1 MKKKALLS
9 LIVIGLS
16 ACAPISAPFVP
27 PVGALASVQAPLDL
41 EAGHTENGTKK
52 GSSSIHTIL
61 GLFSFGDASYAAAAK
76 NGGISVIKSS
86 DYSYFNLFFLYQQ
99 TTVNVYGD

>member
-1 MKKKALLS
+1 MKKKALLFS
-9 LIVIGLS
+9 AVIGLS

-27 PVGALASVQAPLDL
+27 PVGALSSIQAPLDL
-41 EAGHTENGTKK
+41 ETRPIETGTKK

-61 GLFSFGDASYAAAAK
+61 GLLSFGDASYKAAAR
-76 NGGISVIKSS
+76 NGGITVIKSS